1 MRAAGESIGRKGY
14 RSAPM
19 STFAILPV
27 KRFAGAKSRLDG
39 ALAAGPRR
47 ALAEAMYVDVLTAL
61 RRTEGVDRVLVLTHD
76 PGAQRVAEGYD
87 AIPLDDPAE
96 AGQNRAVMRGVA
108 HARELGATRI
118 LCVSGDTPMLDP
130 VELDAMLGRPR
141 TADRYA
147 VIVPD
152 RHGSGTNALLLSPP
166 DGMRPSFG
174 VDSAAR
180 HRSLAEEA
188 GLAVEVATIESLALD
203 VDTSDD
209 LDALRELIAA
219 RRGGAAHT
227 RGMLNQLLRTSPNG

>member
-1 MRAAGESIGRKGY
+1 
-14 RSAPM
+14 M

-27 KRFAGAKSRLDG
+27 KRFEGAKGRLAG

-61 RRTEGVDRVLVLTHD
+61 RRSDGVDRVLVLSAD

-87 AIPLDDPAE
+87 AIPLDDPGE
-96 AGQNRAVMRGVA
+96 GGQNRAVLRGVA
-108 HARELGATRI
+108 HARELGATRV
-118 LCVSGDTPMLDP
+118 LCIAADTPMLDP
-130 VELDAMLGRPR
+130 AELDALLGRPR
-141 TADRYA
+141 TADRYV

-152 RHGSGTNALLLSPP
+152 RHGAGTNALLLCPP

-180 HRSLAEEA
+180 HRALAEEA
-188 GLAVEVATIESLALD
+188 GLAVEVAEVPTLALD
-203 VDTSDD
+203 VDTPDD
-209 LDALRELIAA
+209 FTALRELIGA

-227 RGMLNQLLRTSPNG
+227 RGMLNQLSRTNPKV